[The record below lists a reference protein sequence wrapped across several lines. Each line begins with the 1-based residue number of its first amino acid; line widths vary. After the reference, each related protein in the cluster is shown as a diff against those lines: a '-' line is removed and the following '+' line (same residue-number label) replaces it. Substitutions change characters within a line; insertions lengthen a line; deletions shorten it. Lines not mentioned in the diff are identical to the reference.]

1 MVRNIKSSF
10 FILII
15 LFCSNVFAD
24 DDDKIITKIDI
35 EGNQRVTNNTVLN
48 YAEISEGEVFN
59 KIIGSQIIK
68 KLYETGYFDDI
79 SISLEAD
86 VLFIRVKEKPIIST
100 IILTDNKIVEDEDII
115 TALDNVGVSRARPF
129 DKNIFDKVEQELT
142 RLYFDRGRYNA
153 NISSVVTKLE
163 RNRVG
168 IELILDEGEASRIK
182 KINFIGNK
190 AFSSSKLRDLMKLG
204 TKYFFEV
211 WTSRDTYSGST
222 LKSDIARIEE
232 YYFNR
237 GFIRFRILSNQ
248 VNLSNDNQDI
258 SITIS
263 VEEGEKYEFGDVKV
277 FGNTVLD
284 ESEIKKQIS
293 SILQP
298 SQVFSRE
305 KIQQS
310 ELVLKSMFGER
321 GYAFPEILSI
331 PVIDDE
337 TKIVDLEYRL
347 SSGKRSIVRRITI
360 AGNDSTNDEVYRREL
375 RQYESSLHKQSDID
389 RSKIRLQR
397 LKFVE
402 TVDVTKTKVPDTDDM
417 IDLTFT
423 IKERKSGEFRVSAG
437 WSDIDGAL
445 FDIDLKQDNFL
456 GGGNNIAVKASK
468 STVQSTL
475 RVFLTDPYYTMDG
488 VSKTTN
494 IFLSQTDVSGT
505 STATYLSDTIGAGI
519 LLNTPISETEAF
531 GLGYDISLTKF
542 TTTIGSP
549 IIVTHHIDDH
559 GENSL
564 GVNLRANY
572 TSDTRNRTRFAETG
586 YLNEL
591 QANLFIALDGASYV
605 QGRYD
610 TEFNFPYT
618 ITTFGFDWNTTLRM
632 KTILGLGV
640 GLGGTTSLPFY
651 AKYFAGGNNTVR
663 GFKGASLGPFT
674 YNAPRGANTCASKA
688 VDGKFIKCDTVGG
701 DFLTV
706 AQFDWVFPPPE
717 FLGEETGGIRAS
729 LFADVGNVFEKIN
742 NFDYNELRASYGIQ
756 FNALTPVGSLSIG
769 FANALREKEGDDF
782 QSVIFRLGGAF

>member
-35 EGNQRVTNNTVLN
+35 EGNQRVTNNTILN

-79 SISLEAD
+79 AISLEED

-331 PVIDDE
+331 PVIDDK

-360 AGNDSTNDEVYRREL
+360 AGNDGTNDEVYRREL
-375 RQYESSLHKQSDID
+375 VWNF
-389 RSKIRLQR
+389 SKI
-397 LKFVE
+397 VS
-402 TVDVTKTKVPDTDDM
+402 
-417 IDLTFT
+417 IFT
-423 IKERKSGEFRVSAG
+423 
-437 WSDIDGAL
+437 
-445 FDIDLKQDNFL
+445 
-456 GGGNNIAVKASK
+456 
-468 STVQSTL
+468 
-475 RVFLTDPYYTMDG
+475 
-488 VSKTTN
+488 
-494 IFLSQTDVSGT
+494 
-505 STATYLSDTIGAGI
+505 
-519 LLNTPISETEAF
+519 
-531 GLGYDISLTKF
+531 
-542 TTTIGSP
+542 
-549 IIVTHHIDDH
+549 
-559 GENSL
+559 
-564 GVNLRANY
+564 
-572 TSDTRNRTRFAETG
+572 
-586 YLNEL
+586 
-591 QANLFIALDGASYV
+591 
-605 QGRYD
+605 
-610 TEFNFPYT
+610 
-618 ITTFGFDWNTTLRM
+618 
-632 KTILGLGV
+632 
-640 GLGGTTSLPFY
+640 
-651 AKYFAGGNNTVR
+651 
-663 GFKGASLGPFT
+663 
-674 YNAPRGANTCASKA
+674 
-688 VDGKFIKCDTVGG
+688 
-701 DFLTV
+701 
-706 AQFDWVFPPPE
+706 
-717 FLGEETGGIRAS
+717 
-729 LFADVGNVFEKIN
+729 
-742 NFDYNELRASYGIQ
+742 
-756 FNALTPVGSLSIG
+756 
-769 FANALREKEGDDF
+769 
-782 QSVIFRLGGAF
+782 